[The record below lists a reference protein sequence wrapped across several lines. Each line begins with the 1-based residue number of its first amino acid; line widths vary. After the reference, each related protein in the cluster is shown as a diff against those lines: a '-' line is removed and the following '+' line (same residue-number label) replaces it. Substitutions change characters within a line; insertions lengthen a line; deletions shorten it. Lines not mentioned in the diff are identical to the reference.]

1 MEFSSM
7 GELILT
13 VLSGVCWMIVYEEC
27 IRIGLTQ
34 KTYCMPLFALTLNLA
49 WESLYSVLGFAGGRV
64 DAQTIVNAI
73 WFGMDVVILYTYLK
87 NGQNE
92 PGARTGRSFYGWAA
106 AVAVS
111 YAVQIAFV
119 LEYGQLM
126 AMRYSAYL
134 QNAVMSVLFIELLR
148 RRGSSSGQSMLLA
161 VAKWLGTLAP
171 LGNQLW
177 DFQPLILV
185 CGIVCSVYDLWY
197 MVLLARQIKAEK
209 AETAGAAAARP

>member
-1 MEFSSM
+1 MEFPPV
-7 GELILT
+7 GELVLT
-13 VLSGVCWMIVYEEC
+13 VISGVCWMIVYEEC

-34 KTYCMPLFALTLNLA
+34 KTCCMPLFALTLNLA
-49 WESLYSVLGFAGGRV
+49 WESLYSALGFIGGRL
-64 DAQTIVNAI
+64 DAQTIVNAL
-73 WFGMDVVILYTYLK
+73 WFGMDAVILYTYLK
-87 NGQNE
+87 NGRNE
-92 PGARTGRSFYGWAA
+92 PGARTGRDFYIWAAA

-134 QNAVMSVLFIELLR
+134 QNAVMSVLFVEMLR
-148 RRGSSSGQSMLLA
+148 RRGSSRGQSMLLA

-197 MVLLARQIKAEK
+197 IALLDRRLRAER
-209 AETAGAAAARP
+209 AGGNAAARRP